1 MSTRAAAPSPTA
13 ARKHSTGARKD
24 VPARRTRMSGRAAIL
39 IIVVL
44 AVLTLAIA
52 PFRAYTA
59 QRKEISDLRNQAVTL
74 AHDNDVLASQVAK
87 LSDPAELERIA
98 RECLGMVRPGE
109 TSFMTVPKHGTVTP
123 PKC

>member
-1 MSTRAAAPSPTA
+1 
-13 ARKHSTGARKD
+13 
-24 VPARRTRMSGRAAIL
+24 MSGRAAIL
-39 IIVVL
+39 LIVVF

-59 QRKEISDLRNQAVTL
+59 QRAQIADLRIQATSL
-74 AHDNDVLASQVAK
+74 AHANQVLQDRVDRLA
-87 LSDPAELERIA
+87 DPKELERIA

-109 TSFMTVPKHGTVTP
+109 TAFMTVPKRGTLTP

>member
-44 AVLTLAIA
+44 AILTLAIA

-59 QRKEISDLRNQAVTL
+59 QRTQIAELRRQAATYI
-74 AHDNDVLASQVAK
+74 HDNQVLTDKVAN

-109 TSFMTVPKHGTVTP
+109 TAFMTVPKHGTVTP